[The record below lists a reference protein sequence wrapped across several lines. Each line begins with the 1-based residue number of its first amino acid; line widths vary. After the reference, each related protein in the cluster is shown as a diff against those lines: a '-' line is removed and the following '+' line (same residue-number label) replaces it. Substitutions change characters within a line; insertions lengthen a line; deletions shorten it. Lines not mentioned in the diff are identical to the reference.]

1 MALSE
6 FSFELEFIAGVDNN
20 IADAMSRLC
29 RNNMI
34 DYPEEF
40 SKEHILSAI
49 SMSNTRN
56 NLQYSKVGKM
66 HNSAAGHFSVERTLK
81 RFIDKED
88 IWKFQRHHIKY
99 FIENCPCCQI
109 YEYAENPHC
118 SAMHHFPSYKTND
131 PDLWNCITGKLA

>member
-29 RNNMI
+29 RNNII

-56 NLQYSKVGKM
+56 NLQYSKIV
-66 HNSAAGHFSVERTLK
+66 SV
-81 RFIDKED
+81 
-88 IWKFQRHHIKY
+88 
-99 FIENCPCCQI
+99 
-109 YEYAENPHC
+109 
-118 SAMHHFPSYKTND
+118 
-131 PDLWNCITGKLA
+131 